1 MAEVHGVLGRFLRMS
16 REPDAPEF
24 HFAPVGARRRRFRK
38 LPLRRPSAAAP
49 PGKNQ
54 TENFARLEDPQ
65 SGGPGRRRAGRGN
78 ALAGDIVLEAVE
90 RADKATVAHPAS
102 GFGAQIGA
110 QMRADRFSDTDVS
123 ILVAPDDDPFAKPG
137 FPEQLFFLY
146 RLAAG
151 DSFSIV
157 LRLAMKYQPS
167 GNGESKGRPS
177 GSFGL
182 VFIWYGLSQVRW
194 LRIRLPDN
202 RLDNSGIQPFTVSG
216 GAGQWKPFAEWEVP
230 ARATA
235 LRPDLSRRGRCFVP
249 ASRGV
254 EE

>member
-110 QMRADRFSDTDVS
+110 QMRADRFSDTDVA

-151 DSFSIV
+151 DEIPAFGKWRKQGEAV
-157 LRLAMKYQPS
+157 RLVWTC
-167 GNGESKGRPS
+167 
-177 GSFGL
+177 FHL
-182 VFIWYGLSQVRW
+182 VR
-194 LRIRLPDN
+194 
-202 RLDNSGIQPFTVSG
+202 TVTGPMAADSP
-216 GAGQWKPFAEWEVP
+216 AG
-230 ARATA
+230 
-235 LRPDLSRRGRCFVP
+235 
-249 ASRGV
+249 
-254 EE
+254 